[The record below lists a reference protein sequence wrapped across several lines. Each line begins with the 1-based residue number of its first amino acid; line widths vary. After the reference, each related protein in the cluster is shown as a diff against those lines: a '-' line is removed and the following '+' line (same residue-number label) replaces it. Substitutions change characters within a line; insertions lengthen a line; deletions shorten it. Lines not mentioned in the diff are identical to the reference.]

1 MSSEYSDGTSEATVL
16 NTFKSLIKE
25 DVAVPVAAMYAL
37 VKLISSSTQITTW
50 MQLSD
55 ALKKAIN
62 TLKSATTLEVLGGRT
77 AISLASGC
85 ELFMEIVKK
94 ASVDDTEFSKC
105 KEDIVRRGEAFA
117 KMSLVARTRIA
128 EIGHSFV
135 QDGHTVLVHGESR
148 VAAQL
153 IIEAAKSKQF
163 TVILTEGRSHNN
175 KSERKSTLINQL
187 KDKIPIKIIY
197 DSAVAAVM
205 DQVDLCIVGAE
216 GVMENGGIIN
226 KIGTYQLAIVAK
238 ALNKP
243 FYVAVESY
251 KFARMYPLSQRDVAD
266 LFCSNHEPNN
276 NIDDSTDVEKL
287 FIDFTPAEYI
297 NLLFTDLGVLTPAAV
312 SDELIRLHI
321 GA

>member
-1 MSSEYSDGTSEATVL
+1 MSSEYSETTLL
-16 NTFKSLIKE
+16 NTFQSLIKE

-37 VKLISSSTQITTW
+37 VKLISCSTQITTW

-62 TLKSATTLEVLGGRT
+62 TLKSATTLDVLGGRT

-117 KMSLVARTRIA
+117 NMSLVARTRIA

-163 TVILTEGRSHNN
+163 TVIFTEGRNHNN

-187 KDKIPIKIIY
+187 KDKIPVKIIY

-266 LFCSNHEPNN
+266 LFCSNHDVITSADNG
-276 NIDDSTDVEKL
+276 TDVEKL